1 MSERNLDALARV
13 ARERAE
19 LAVVERDP
27 LKALEACRM
36 MVELFAA
43 GFRLFDLPA
52 SSAPAAPKEITAMYD
67 GRCVQCRAPIAAGD
81 RIVWAADEGRAR
93 CLRCGRREAA

>member
-1 MSERNLDALARV
+1 MSERNLDAVARA

-19 LAVVERDP
+19 LAVLRSDAGM
-27 LKALEACRM
+27 ALEACRL

-52 SSAPAAPKEITAMYD
+52 ASAPAVPKEITAMYD

-81 RIVWAADEGRAR
+81 RIVWSADEGAAR
-93 CLRCGRREAA
+93 CLRCGARKAA